1 MGRKDREI
9 QDKKEIQRIMEACQ
23 VCSLAFS
30 GTQDEYPYV
39 IPLNFGVIWDGDQA
53 ALYFHGAGE
62 GTKTER
68 MRRDERAA
76 FCMYSGQEP
85 ALKQPACRSTMLYS
99 SVCGTG
105 RLSVVRD
112 MEEKRR
118 GLDALMRQY
127 DKTGAGFEYD
137 DGALERITVLKLSV
151 EEICGKSNR
160 HSNDAVQKT

>member
-1 MGRKDREI
+1 
-9 QDKKEIQRIMEACQ
+9 
-23 VCSLAFS
+23 
-30 GTQDEYPYV
+30 
-39 IPLNFGVIWDGDQA
+39 
-53 ALYFHGAGE
+53 
-62 GTKTER
+62 
-68 MRRDERAA
+68 
-76 FCMYSGQEP
+76 
-85 ALKQPACRSTMLYS
+85 MLYS

-160 HSNDAVQKT
+160 HSNDAIQKT

>member
-1 MGRKDREI
+1 MRRKDREI
-9 QDKKEIQRIMEACQ
+9 RDKKEIQNIMEACQ

-30 GTQDEYPYV
+30 GTQEEYPYV

-62 GTKTER
+62 EL
-68 MRRDERAA
+68 
-76 FCMYSGQEP
+76 
-85 ALKQPACRSTMLYS
+85 ALKQPACRSTMLYA

-127 DKTGAGFEYD
+127 DRTGGGFEYD
-137 DGALERITVLKLSV
+137 GDALERITVLRLLV
-151 EEICGKSNR
+151 EEVCGKSNR
-160 HSNDAVQKT
+160 G

>member
-1 MGRKDREI
+1 MRRKDREI
-9 QDKKEIQRIMEACQ
+9 LGKKEIQTIMEACQ

-30 GTQDEYPYV
+30 GTQEEYPYV

-62 GTKTER
+62 GTKIER
-68 MRRDERAA
+68 MRRDERTA
-76 FCMYSGQEP
+76 FCMYAREEP
-85 ALKQPACRSTMLYS
+85 ALKQPACRSAMLYA

-105 RLSVVRD
+105 RLSVVQD

-127 DKTGAGFEYD
+127 DKAGSGFEYD
-137 DGALERITVLKLSV
+137 ADALKRITVLKLSV

-160 HSNDAVQKT
+160 NKS

>member
-1 MGRKDREI
+1 MRRKDREI
-9 QDKKEIQRIMEACQ
+9 RDKKEIQNIMEACQ

-30 GTQDEYPYV
+30 GTQEEYPYV

-68 MRRDERAA
+68 M
-76 FCMYSGQEP
+76 
-85 ALKQPACRSTMLYS
+85 LYA

-127 DKTGAGFEYD
+127 DRTGGGFEYD
-137 DGALERITVLKLSV
+137 GDALERITVLRLLV
-151 EEICGKSNR
+151 EEVCGKSNR
-160 HSNDAVQKT
+160 G